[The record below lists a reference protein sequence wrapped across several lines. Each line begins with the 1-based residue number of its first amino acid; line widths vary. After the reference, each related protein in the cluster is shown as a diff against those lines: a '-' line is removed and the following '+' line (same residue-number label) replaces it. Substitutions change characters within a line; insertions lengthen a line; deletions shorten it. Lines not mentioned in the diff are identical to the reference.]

1 MVMVS
6 IKELHDDTSAVIR
19 RLRERGPIIVTRHGK
34 PVAVIQPITE
44 EELEDFVLVH
54 HPDFHEGL
62 REALE
67 DYAAGRIKP
76 LSEVKP
82 DLGLS
87 NR

>member
-62 REALE
+62 KEALG
-67 DYAAGRIKP
+67 DYAARRIKP
-76 LSEVKP
+76 LSEVKA